1 MKTTKA
7 QIPDFNSEI
16 MKRNKNYGGKILSTM
31 GADVTPNVL
40 NIHLLFCLKDVQVGW
55 TMKDRKSYLG
65 ELQNLMTKKGETCL
79 PVTFKKSVNQPL
91 HPYQR
96 KIVFPCSILWGR
108 LKVSILPNCQELK
121 ALELHGLLTLH
132 FRS

>member
-1 MKTTKA
+1 MKSFAESCATWIIHPWYDKTIALMKTTKA

-65 ELQNLMTKKGETCL
+65 ELQNLMTKKGGKH
-79 PVTFKKSVNQPL
+79 VYWL
-91 HPYQR
+91 HSKNP
-96 KIVFPCSILWGR
+96 
-108 LKVSILPNCQELK
+108 
-121 ALELHGLLTLH
+121 
-132 FRS
+132 